1 MPPNQPTQPKHG
13 ASRRRWRIGL
23 RALGIV
29 LLILTAT
36 VTVVVARF
44 DPNDHKA
51 SIVAEVKQATG
62 RDLVLNGPIALK
74 WAFPPVLE
82 VRDVALSNPLGFS
95 RPLMVSLER
104 MELRLALL
112 PLISRTIEIK
122 SLVLVNPDIRLETD
136 GQGNPNWT
144 FANWT
149 LDGTQGLAAQNGAT
163 APTCGGASTVP
174 CRADDRN
181 PVGDRSPSAT
191 QAPSAHIATH
201 PAVRPD
207 RESSAFVHFNRITI
221 QGGQIAFLDARTG
234 TTRTLAIR
242 QLAATAETAEAP
254 VRLTADLVLQGMVLT
269 LKADTGSLARMQDQS
284 ASDPWPIRLAVE
296 SGTSRLI
303 ADGSLTQ
310 PLVGKGYRLAVSAE
324 IGDLSTMAPLVR
336 AVTSSALTLPPLHDI
351 AFRAMIQDLGDRFP
365 AISDVTL
372 RVGASDL
379 RQYRAFPDRVDQDRA
394 DQDRAGL
401 WLDRLNVAAPGPTQP
416 VKLDATVRIG
426 DAPVTIGATLGH
438 PDLLRSDIPARP
450 YPVDVVLATGSTR
463 LTAKGTLGKPESLE
477 DVAIDVTI
485 DTPDLAFLSGLV
497 SRNLPSIKEIAF
509 RGTMAAAPGGLRRG
523 ATLHDMQLTTRSGD
537 VAGDLAMVFGHPG
550 HDRGSLTASLGSQR
564 LDLDAVLAAFRDP
577 ERLTVETAST
587 GGSGTGSAPGPAPG
601 SPGPV
606 DADRKAAAPPVAPPP
621 ARHRSDRVFPD
632 IPIPFDRLARHDAD
646 IRLRVAALRVNEA
659 DYRSLDTHLVLRDGR
674 ASLEKLTATAPEGP
688 VAITGTVD
696 STQSPPRIALSVRA
710 PNIAVRP
717 LLVALGERPFATGR
731 LEIMADL
738 RGAGGTVRAIA
749 ASLDGTAGFA
759 MAGGSYDPGQVGG
772 FLAKVAR
779 QANVLEL
786 IGRGGV
792 KTSEIRCLAARFDIR
807 QGIATL
813 HPLLLSS
820 SLLTAS
826 GNGSGNLRE
835 ETVALMLRQQGRMGG
850 TGFSIPVRVT
860 GTLRQPKAEIDAS
873 AAAGANAGTI
883 AGIIIGGTTPLGM
896 ASGLL
901 GADRLAGGDQSTSCP
916 VSLALARGQA
926 APTEAAQAP
935 AAPVRR
941 NEPINPGALLRQLL
955 R

>member
-1 MPPNQPTQPKHG
+1 MPPNQPTQPEHG
-13 ASRRRWRIGL
+13 ATRRRLRTGL

-29 LLILTAT
+29 LLLLIAAA
-36 VTVVVARF
+36 TVVVARF

-62 RDLVLNGPIALK
+62 RDLALNGPIALK
-74 WAFPPVLE
+74 WAFPPVIE
-82 VRDVALSNPLGFS
+82 VRDVALSNPVGFS
-95 RPLMVSLER
+95 RPLIASLER
-104 MELRLALL
+104 MELRLAVL

-144 FANWT
+144 
-149 LDGTQGLAAQNGAT
+149 LDGTHGLAAQNGAT
-163 APTCGGASTVP
+163 APTCEGASTVP
-174 CRADDRN
+174 CRADDRS
-181 PVGDRSPSAT
+181 PVGDRPPSA
-191 QAPSAHIATH
+191 APASTAHIATN

-207 RESSAFVHFNRITI
+207 REPSAFVHFNRITI
-221 QGGQIAFLDARTG
+221 QGGQIAFLDGMTG
-234 TTRTLAIR
+234 TTRTLAIK
-242 QLAATAETAEAP
+242 QLVATAESAEAP

-296 SGTSRLI
+296 AGTSRLI
-303 ADGSLTQ
+303 ADGALTQ

-372 RVGASDL
+372 RVGTSDL
-379 RQYRAFPDRVDQDRA
+379 GQYRVSPDRV

-401 WLDRLNVAAPGPTQP
+401 WLDRLNVVAPGSTQP
-416 VKLDATVRIG
+416 VKLDATVRVG
-426 DAPVTIGATLGH
+426 GAPVTIAATLGH
-438 PDLLRSDIPARP
+438 PELLRPDIPARP

-477 DVAIDVTI
+477 DVAIEVTI
-485 DTPDLAFLSGLV
+485 DTPDLTSLSGLV
-497 SRNLPSIKEIAF
+497 SKKLPSIKEIVF
-509 RGTMAAAPGGLRRG
+509 RGTMTDAPGGLRRG
-523 ATLHDMQLTTRSGD
+523 ATLHGMQLTTRSGD
-537 VAGDLAMVFGHPG
+537 LTGDLAMEFGHPG
-550 HDRGSLTASLGSQR
+550 QDRGSLTASLGSQR
-564 LDLDAVLAAFRDP
+564 LDLDAVLAAFRDV
-577 ERLTVETAST
+577 ERLTAETAST
-587 GGSGTGSAPGPAPG
+587 AGSGPGPGTGPAPG
-601 SPGPV
+601 VPGPV
-606 DADRKAAAPPVAPPP
+606 EADLKRAAPPVALSP
-621 ARHRSDRVFPD
+621 ARPRPDRVFPD
-632 IPIPFDRLARHDAD
+632 IPIPFDRLTRHNAD

-717 LLVALGERPFATGR
+717 LLVALGERPFASGR

-738 RGAGGTVRAIA
+738 HGAGGTARAIA

-772 FLAKVAR
+772 FLAKVAS
-779 QANVLEL
+779 QTNVLEL

-813 HPLLLSS
+813 QPLLLSS

-826 GNGSGNLRE
+826 GNGSVDLRE
-835 ETVALMLRQQGRMGG
+835 ETVALMLRPQGRLGG

-926 APTEAAQAP
+926 APAEAAQAP
-935 AAPVRR
+935 AAPIRR